1 MQNLFNQTST
11 SSSTINNSQFISNDL
26 ATVDI
31 VKNFV
36 AIMKIT
42 KDMMQISHT
51 TQVISALEKAPPLEC
66 IKN

>member
-1 MQNLFNQTST
+1 MQNLFIQPST
-11 SSSTINNSQFISNDL
+11 SSLTINNSQFISNDC

-36 AIMKIT
+36 AIMKVT
-42 KDMMQISHT
+42 KEMMQITHT
-51 TQVISALEKAPPLEC
+51 NQVVSVLEKTPPLEC